1 MKTQRSTSSPIDLD
15 TVVLRVARE
24 DDTPAVRR
32 LACLDSAMP
41 LGGDV
46 LVAVRDGE
54 ISAAISLHSGRIV
67 ADPFQPTA
75 DLVSL
80 LQARFALLSGTHH
93 LHARGAARRLLRT
106 AA

>member
-1 MKTQRSTSSPIDLD
+1 MKTERSTSRPIDLD
-15 TVVLRVARE
+15 TVVLRIARE

-46 LVAVRDGE
+46 LVAERDGE
-54 ISAAISLHSGRIV
+54 ISAAISLHSGRVV

-80 LQARFALLSGTHH
+80 LQARFALLSGTHQISG
-93 LHARGAARRLLRT
+93 RGVARRLLR
-106 AA
+106 AVA

>member
-1 MKTQRSTSSPIDLD
+1 MTIRRSTSSPIDLD
-15 TVVLRVARE
+15 TVVLRIARE

-32 LACLDSAMP
+32 LASLDSAMP

-54 ISAAISLHSGRIV
+54 IRAAISLHSGRVV

-80 LQARFALLSGTHH
+80 LEARFALLSETHDR
-93 LHARGAARRLLRT
+93 AGRNVARRLLR
-106 AA
+106 AVA

>member
-1 MKTQRSTSSPIDLD
+1 MKTERSTSSPIDLD
-15 TVVLRVARE
+15 TVVLRIARE

-46 LVAVRDGE
+46 LVAVRDGA

-80 LQARFALLSGTHH
+80 LEARFALLSGTHH
-93 LHARGAARRLLRT
+93 VSARSVARRLLRT